1 MRDTAA
7 ISLSLSLLA
16 LPNSCAVDGGREVGV
31 DEALLRED
39 RDREDPETESARES
53 EKRTAGNGSQRTKT
67 KKATG
72 GRIVERCGG

>member
-1 MRDTAA
+1 
-7 ISLSLSLLA
+7 
-16 LPNSCAVDGGREVGV
+16 VGV